1 MGPQLRIF
9 GVTSHHSQSVLVVLP
24 TSPPSGA
31 VNATSS
37 ELSFLVVTVVS
48 LMTRQQPCLET
59 S

>member
-1 MGPQLRIF
+1 MP
-9 GVTSHHSQSVLVVLP
+9 HHITPRAFFVVLP
-24 TSPPSGA
+24 TSPSSGA